1 MTSDV
6 SDGMKIEPSASVR
19 RSMIEEP
26 EVLSEESSGALES
39 IPPFVAPLVVTGA
52 VFVGVLVLYKTW
64 RESR

>member
-1 MTSDV
+1 MSLDASKDMMV
-6 SDGMKIEPSASVR
+6 EPSASVR
-19 RSMIEEP
+19 RSMIDDP
-26 EVLSEESSGALES
+26 EVLSEESSGSLDA

>member
-1 MTSDV
+1 
-6 SDGMKIEPSASVR
+6 
-19 RSMIEEP
+19 MIEEP